1 MLLNRENKENRQV
14 VLTIQVE
21 RDPWEKALNEA
32 YEQSKNLFKKEDG
45 SLPTRQEMEE
55 KHGADVFYQ
64 DAVNS
69 TFPVAL
75 VEAVRQED
83 ISVAGAPEL
92 SVESIGP
99 DGYVFTALIDLYPE
113 VKLGQYKGLSAPRPT
128 VELSDDDAT
137 AAIEEYLQNHLAEE
151 HPKKAA
157 MGDEVVLD
165 FEGFVNGVPFDGG
178 KAENYS
184 LEIGSGS
191 FVPGF
196 EDQLIGMK
204 AGDENDINITFPED
218 YHAELAGKAVVFHV
232 KINEVKAKDVP
243 AMDDEFAKDVS
254 EFDTLKELKA
264 DLKKK
269 ITEEREASAKQA
281 FEDELMRQVAENI
294 TCDVPQAMV
303 DTQAHRFVDN
313 FKMQIQSQGIPYDQY
328 LKITGMEESK
338 LFEDA
343 KEPALR
349 QVRLDVALTEIIKV
363 ENIEATDEDVEK
375 EYASMSEVRHGRGD
389 REEVPDPRGGGGPGE
404 DPEGHRRGHREC
416 HRHQARGA

>member
-21 RDPWEKALNEA
+21 QEPWEKALNEA

-45 SLPTRQEMEE
+45 TLPTRQEMEE

-99 DGYVFTALIDLYPE
+99 EGYIFTALIDLYPE

-128 VELSDDDAT
+128 VELSDDDVT

-165 FEGFVNGVPFDGG
+165 FEGFVNGVPFEGG
-178 KAENYS
+178 KAEQYP
-184 LEIGSGS
+184 LLLGSGY
-191 FVPGF
+191 FIPGF
-196 EDQLIGMK
+196 EEQVAGMTV
-204 AGDENDINITFPED
+204 GDERDIAVTFPAQ
-218 YHAELAGKAVVFHV
+218 YAPELAGKDAVFHIKVHKITCRV
-232 KINEVKAKDVP
+232 KPV
-243 AMDDEFAKDVS
+243 MGDDFAKAQGFADASALRRSIMEQAVRAKQQEATDAYADALVQQVIAGMEVDIPERMVTCQLDGLMRDLEQQLMQQGATMDAYLEMAGITRDDLRRQAES
-254 EFDTLKELKA
+254 SARAAVEFELAMTEIARQENIQFTDAELEEKYTQMSALYGMTPDQLKQSLPIERLTH
-264 DLKKK
+264 DLRLARARA
-269 ITEEREASAKQA
+269 IIVDSAKQ
-281 FEDELMRQVAENI
+281 I
-294 TCDVPQAMV
+294 
-303 DTQAHRFVDN
+303 
-313 FKMQIQSQGIPYDQY
+313 
-328 LKITGMEESK
+328 
-338 LFEDA
+338 
-343 KEPALR
+343 
-349 QVRLDVALTEIIKV
+349 
-363 ENIEATDEDVEK
+363 
-375 EYASMSEVRHGRGD
+375 
-389 REEVPDPRGGGGPGE
+389 
-404 DPEGHRRGHREC
+404 
-416 HRHQARGA
+416 

>member
-128 VELSDDDAT
+128 VELSDDDVT

-157 MGDEVVLD
+157 MGNEVVLD
-165 FEGFVNGVPFDGG
+165 FEGFVNGVPFEGG
-178 KAENYS
+178 KAEQYP
-184 LEIGSGS
+184 LLLGSGY
-191 FVPGF
+191 FIPGF
-196 EDQLIGMK
+196 EEQVAGM
-204 AGDENDINITFPED
+204 AVGDERDIAVTFPAQ
-218 YHAELAGKAVVFHV
+218 YAPELAGKDAVFHIKVHKITRRV
-232 KINEVKAKDVP
+232 KPVMDDAFAKAQGFADASALRRSIMEQAVRAKQQE
-243 AMDDEFAKDVS
+243 AMDAFADALVQQVIAGMEVDIPERMVTCQLDGLMRDLEQQLMQQGATMDAYLEMAGITRDDLRRQAESSARAAVEFELAMTEIARRENIQFTDAELEEKYTQMSALYGMTPDQ
-254 EFDTLKELKA
+254 LKQSLPIERLTH
-264 DLKKK
+264 DLRLARARA
-269 ITEEREASAKQA
+269 IIVDSAKQ
-281 FEDELMRQVAENI
+281 I
-294 TCDVPQAMV
+294 
-303 DTQAHRFVDN
+303 
-313 FKMQIQSQGIPYDQY
+313 
-328 LKITGMEESK
+328 
-338 LFEDA
+338 
-343 KEPALR
+343 
-349 QVRLDVALTEIIKV
+349 
-363 ENIEATDEDVEK
+363 
-375 EYASMSEVRHGRGD
+375 
-389 REEVPDPRGGGGPGE
+389 
-404 DPEGHRRGHREC
+404 
-416 HRHQARGA
+416 

>member
-45 SLPTRQEMEE
+45 SLPTRQEVEE

-128 VELSDDDAT
+128 VELSDDDVT

-165 FEGFVNGVPFDGG
+165 FEGFVNGVPFEGG
-178 KAENYS
+178 KAEQYP
-184 LEIGSGS
+184 LLLGSGY
-191 FVPGF
+191 FIPGF
-196 EDQLIGMK
+196 EEQVAGM
-204 AGDENDINITFPED
+204 AVGDERDIAVTFPAQ
-218 YHAELAGKAVVFHV
+218 YAPELAGKDAVFHIKVHKITRRV
-232 KINEVKAKDVP
+232 KPVMDDAFAKAQGFADASALRRSIMEQAVRAKQQE
-243 AMDDEFAKDVS
+243 AMDAFADALVQQVIAGMEVDIPERMVTCQLDGLMRDLEQQLMQQGATMDAYLEMAGITRDDLRRQAESSARAAVEFELAMTEIARRENIQFTDAELEEKYTQMSALYGMTPDQ
-254 EFDTLKELKA
+254 LKQSLPIERLTH
-264 DLKKK
+264 DLRLARARA
-269 ITEEREASAKQA
+269 IIVDSAKQ
-281 FEDELMRQVAENI
+281 I
-294 TCDVPQAMV
+294 
-303 DTQAHRFVDN
+303 
-313 FKMQIQSQGIPYDQY
+313 
-328 LKITGMEESK
+328 
-338 LFEDA
+338 
-343 KEPALR
+343 
-349 QVRLDVALTEIIKV
+349 
-363 ENIEATDEDVEK
+363 
-375 EYASMSEVRHGRGD
+375 
-389 REEVPDPRGGGGPGE
+389 
-404 DPEGHRRGHREC
+404 
-416 HRHQARGA
+416 

>member
-1 MLLNRENKENRQV
+1 MLLNRENKENHQV

-128 VELSDDDAT
+128 VELSDDDVT
-137 AAIEEYLQNHLAEE
+137 AAIEKYLQNHLAEE

-165 FEGFVNGVPFDGG
+165 FEGFVNGVPFEGG
-178 KAENYS
+178 KAEQYP
-184 LEIGSGS
+184 LLLGSGY
-191 FVPGF
+191 FIPGF
-196 EDQLIGMK
+196 EEQVAGM
-204 AGDENDINITFPED
+204 AVGDERDIAVTFPAQ
-218 YHAELAGKAVVFHV
+218 YAPELAGKDAVFHIKVHKITRRV
-232 KINEVKAKDVP
+232 KPV
-243 AMDDEFAKDVS
+243 MDDAFAKAQGFADASALRRSIMEQAVRAKQQEATDAYADALVQQVIAGMEVDIPERMVTCQLDGLMRDLEQQLMQQGATMDAYLEMS
-254 EFDTLKELKA
+254 GITRDDLRRQAESSARAAVEFELAMTEIARRENIQFTDAELEEKYTQMSALYGMTPDQLKQSLPIERLTH
-264 DLKKK
+264 DLRLARARA
-269 ITEEREASAKQA
+269 IIVDSAKQ
-281 FEDELMRQVAENI
+281 I
-294 TCDVPQAMV
+294 
-303 DTQAHRFVDN
+303 
-313 FKMQIQSQGIPYDQY
+313 
-328 LKITGMEESK
+328 
-338 LFEDA
+338 
-343 KEPALR
+343 
-349 QVRLDVALTEIIKV
+349 
-363 ENIEATDEDVEK
+363 
-375 EYASMSEVRHGRGD
+375 
-389 REEVPDPRGGGGPGE
+389 
-404 DPEGHRRGHREC
+404 
-416 HRHQARGA
+416 

>member
-1 MLLNRENKENRQV
+1 MLLNRENKENHQV

-128 VELSDDDAT
+128 VELSDDDVT
-137 AAIEEYLQNHLAEE
+137 AAIEKYLQNHLAEE

-165 FEGFVNGVPFDGG
+165 FEGFVNGVPFEGG
-178 KAENYS
+178 KAEQYP
-184 LEIGSGS
+184 LLLGSGY
-191 FVPGF
+191 FIPGF
-196 EDQLIGMK
+196 EEQVAGM
-204 AGDENDINITFPED
+204 AVGDERDIAVTFPAQ
-218 YHAELAGKAVVFHV
+218 YAPELA
-232 KINEVKAKDVP
+232 
-243 AMDDEFAKDVS
+243 
-254 EFDTLKELKA
+254 
-264 DLKKK
+264 
-269 ITEEREASAKQA
+269 
-281 FEDELMRQVAENI
+281 
-294 TCDVPQAMV
+294 
-303 DTQAHRFVDN
+303 
-313 FKMQIQSQGIPYDQY
+313 
-328 LKITGMEESK
+328 
-338 LFEDA
+338 
-343 KEPALR
+343 
-349 QVRLDVALTEIIKV
+349 
-363 ENIEATDEDVEK
+363 
-375 EYASMSEVRHGRGD
+375 
-389 REEVPDPRGGGGPGE
+389 
-404 DPEGHRRGHREC
+404 
-416 HRHQARGA
+416 

>member
-128 VELSDDDAT
+128 MELSDDDVT

-165 FEGFVNGVPFDGG
+165 FEGFVNGVPFEGG
-178 KAENYS
+178 KAEQYP
-184 LEIGSGS
+184 LLLGSGY
-191 FVPGF
+191 FIPGF
-196 EDQLIGMK
+196 EEQVAGM
-204 AGDENDINITFPED
+204 AVGDERDIAVTFPAQ
-218 YHAELAGKAVVFHV
+218 YAPELAGKDAVFHIKVHKITRRV
-232 KINEVKAKDVP
+232 KPV
-243 AMDDEFAKDVS
+243 MDDAFAKAQGFADASALRRSIMEQAVRAKQQEATDAYADALVQQVIAGMEVDIPERMVTCQLDGLMRDLEQQLMQQGATMDAYLEMAGITRDDLRRQAES
-254 EFDTLKELKA
+254 SARAAVEFELAMTEIARRENIQFTDAELEEKYTQMSALYGMTPDQLKQSLPIERLTH
-264 DLKKK
+264 DLRLARARA
-269 ITEEREASAKQA
+269 IIVDSAKQ
-281 FEDELMRQVAENI
+281 I
-294 TCDVPQAMV
+294 
-303 DTQAHRFVDN
+303 
-313 FKMQIQSQGIPYDQY
+313 
-328 LKITGMEESK
+328 
-338 LFEDA
+338 
-343 KEPALR
+343 
-349 QVRLDVALTEIIKV
+349 
-363 ENIEATDEDVEK
+363 
-375 EYASMSEVRHGRGD
+375 
-389 REEVPDPRGGGGPGE
+389 
-404 DPEGHRRGHREC
+404 
-416 HRHQARGA
+416 

>member
-21 RDPWEKALNEA
+21 QEPWEKALNEA

-45 SLPTRQEMEE
+45 TLPTRQEMEE

-128 VELSDDDAT
+128 VELSDDDVT

-165 FEGFVNGVPFDGG
+165 FEGFVNGVPFEGG
-178 KAENYS
+178 KAEQYP
-184 LEIGSGS
+184 LLLGSGY
-191 FVPGF
+191 FIPGF
-196 EDQLIGMK
+196 EEQVAGM
-204 AGDENDINITFPED
+204 AVGDERDIAVTFPAQ
-218 YHAELAGKAVVFHV
+218 YAPELAGKDAVFHIKV
-232 KINEVKAKDVP
+232 HKITRRVNPV
-243 AMDDEFAKDVS
+243 MGDDFAKAQGFADASALRRSIMEQAVRAKQQEATDAYADALVQQVIAGMEVDIPERMVTCQLDGLMRDLEQQLMQQGATMDAYLEMAGITRDDLRRQAES
-254 EFDTLKELKA
+254 SARAAVEFELAMTEIARRENIQFTDAELEEKYTQMSALYGMTPDQLKQSLPIERLTH
-264 DLKKK
+264 DLRLARARA
-269 ITEEREASAKQA
+269 IIVDSAKQ
-281 FEDELMRQVAENI
+281 I
-294 TCDVPQAMV
+294 
-303 DTQAHRFVDN
+303 
-313 FKMQIQSQGIPYDQY
+313 
-328 LKITGMEESK
+328 
-338 LFEDA
+338 
-343 KEPALR
+343 
-349 QVRLDVALTEIIKV
+349 
-363 ENIEATDEDVEK
+363 
-375 EYASMSEVRHGRGD
+375 
-389 REEVPDPRGGGGPGE
+389 
-404 DPEGHRRGHREC
+404 
-416 HRHQARGA
+416 

>member
-21 RDPWEKALNEA
+21 QEPWEKALNEA

-64 DAVNS
+64 DAVNN

-99 DGYVFTALIDLYPE
+99 EGYIFTALIDLYPE

-128 VELSDDDAT
+128 VELSDDDVT

-165 FEGFVNGVPFDGG
+165 FEGFVNGVPFEGG
-178 KAENYS
+178 KAEQYP
-184 LEIGSGS
+184 LLLGSGY
-191 FVPGF
+191 FIPGF
-196 EDQLIGMK
+196 EEQVAGM
-204 AGDENDINITFPED
+204 AVGDERDIAVTFPAQ
-218 YHAELAGKAVVFHV
+218 YAPELAGKDAVFHIKVHKITRRV
-232 KINEVKAKDVP
+232 KPV
-243 AMDDEFAKDVS
+243 MDDAFAKAQGFADASALRRSIMEQAVRAKQQEATDAYADALVQQVIAGMEVDIPERMVTCQLDGLMRDLEQQLMQQGATMDAYLEMAGLTRDDLRRQAES
-254 EFDTLKELKA
+254 SARAAVEFELAMTEIARQENIQFTDAELEEKYTQMSALYGMTPDQLKQSLPIERLTH
-264 DLKKK
+264 DLRLARARA
-269 ITEEREASAKQA
+269 IIVDSAKQ
-281 FEDELMRQVAENI
+281 I
-294 TCDVPQAMV
+294 
-303 DTQAHRFVDN
+303 
-313 FKMQIQSQGIPYDQY
+313 
-328 LKITGMEESK
+328 
-338 LFEDA
+338 
-343 KEPALR
+343 
-349 QVRLDVALTEIIKV
+349 
-363 ENIEATDEDVEK
+363 
-375 EYASMSEVRHGRGD
+375 
-389 REEVPDPRGGGGPGE
+389 
-404 DPEGHRRGHREC
+404 
-416 HRHQARGA
+416 

>member
-21 RDPWEKALNEA
+21 QEPWEKALNEA

-64 DAVNS
+64 DAVNN

-99 DGYVFTALIDLYPE
+99 GGYVFTALIDLYPE

-128 VELSDDDAT
+128 VELSDDDVT

-165 FEGFVNGVPFDGG
+165 FEGFVNGVPFEGG
-178 KAENYS
+178 KAEQYP
-184 LEIGSGS
+184 LLLGSGY
-191 FVPGF
+191 FIPGF
-196 EDQLIGMK
+196 EEQVAGM
-204 AGDENDINITFPED
+204 AVGDERDIAVTFPAQ
-218 YHAELAGKAVVFHV
+218 YAPELAGKDAVFHIKVHKITRRV
-232 KINEVKAKDVP
+232 KPV
-243 AMDDEFAKDVS
+243 MGDDFAKAQGFADASALRRSIMEQAVRAKQQEATDAYADALVQQVIAGMEVDIPERMVTCQLDGLMRDLEQQLMQQGATMDAYLEMAGLTRDDLRRQAES
-254 EFDTLKELKA
+254 SARAAVEFELAMTEIARQENIQFTDAELEEKYTQMSALYGMTPDQLKQSLPVERLTH
-264 DLKKK
+264 DLRLARARA
-269 ITEEREASAKQA
+269 IVVDSAKQ
-281 FEDELMRQVAENI
+281 I
-294 TCDVPQAMV
+294 
-303 DTQAHRFVDN
+303 
-313 FKMQIQSQGIPYDQY
+313 
-328 LKITGMEESK
+328 
-338 LFEDA
+338 
-343 KEPALR
+343 
-349 QVRLDVALTEIIKV
+349 
-363 ENIEATDEDVEK
+363 
-375 EYASMSEVRHGRGD
+375 
-389 REEVPDPRGGGGPGE
+389 
-404 DPEGHRRGHREC
+404 
-416 HRHQARGA
+416 

>member
-14 VLTIQVE
+14 VLTILVE

-128 VELSDDDAT
+128 VELSDDDVT

-165 FEGFVNGVPFDGG
+165 FEGFVNGVPFEGG
-178 KAENYS
+178 KAEQYP
-184 LEIGSGS
+184 LLLGSGY
-191 FVPGF
+191 FIPGF
-196 EDQLIGMK
+196 EEQVAGM
-204 AGDENDINITFPED
+204 AVGDERDIAVTFPAQ
-218 YHAELAGKAVVFHV
+218 YAPELAGKDAVFHIKVHKITRRV
-232 KINEVKAKDVP
+232 KPV
-243 AMDDEFAKDVS
+243 MDDAFAKAQGFADASALRRSIMEQAVRAKQQEATDAYADALVQQVIAGMEVDIPERMVTCQLDGLMRDLEQQLMQQGATMDAYLEMAGITRDDLRRQAES
-254 EFDTLKELKA
+254 SARAAVEFELAMTEIARRENIQFTDAELEEKYTQMSALYGMTPDQLKQSLPIERLTH
-264 DLKKK
+264 DLRLARARA
-269 ITEEREASAKQA
+269 IIVDSAKQ
-281 FEDELMRQVAENI
+281 I
-294 TCDVPQAMV
+294 
-303 DTQAHRFVDN
+303 
-313 FKMQIQSQGIPYDQY
+313 
-328 LKITGMEESK
+328 
-338 LFEDA
+338 
-343 KEPALR
+343 
-349 QVRLDVALTEIIKV
+349 
-363 ENIEATDEDVEK
+363 
-375 EYASMSEVRHGRGD
+375 
-389 REEVPDPRGGGGPGE
+389 
-404 DPEGHRRGHREC
+404 
-416 HRHQARGA
+416 

>member
-92 SVESIGP
+92 SVESVGP

-128 VELSDDDAT
+128 VELSDDDVT

-165 FEGFVNGVPFDGG
+165 FEGFVNGVPFEGG
-178 KAENYS
+178 KAEQYP
-184 LEIGSGS
+184 LLLGSGY
-191 FVPGF
+191 FIPGF
-196 EDQLIGMK
+196 EEQVAGM
-204 AGDENDINITFPED
+204 AVGDERDIAVTFPAQ
-218 YHAELAGKAVVFHV
+218 YAPELAGKDAVFHIKVHKITRRV
-232 KINEVKAKDVP
+232 KPV
-243 AMDDEFAKDVS
+243 MDDAFAKAQGFADASALRRSIMEQAVRAKQQEATDAYADALVQQVIAGMEVDIPERMVTCQLDGLMRDLEQQLMQQGATMDAYLEMAGITRDDLRRQAES
-254 EFDTLKELKA
+254 SARAAVEFELAMTEIARRENIQFTDAELEEKYTQMSALYGMTPDQLKQSLPIERLTH
-264 DLKKK
+264 DLRLARARA
-269 ITEEREASAKQA
+269 IIVDSAKQ
-281 FEDELMRQVAENI
+281 I
-294 TCDVPQAMV
+294 
-303 DTQAHRFVDN
+303 
-313 FKMQIQSQGIPYDQY
+313 
-328 LKITGMEESK
+328 
-338 LFEDA
+338 
-343 KEPALR
+343 
-349 QVRLDVALTEIIKV
+349 
-363 ENIEATDEDVEK
+363 
-375 EYASMSEVRHGRGD
+375 
-389 REEVPDPRGGGGPGE
+389 
-404 DPEGHRRGHREC
+404 
-416 HRHQARGA
+416 

>member
-128 VELSDDDAT
+128 VELSDDDVT

-165 FEGFVNGVPFDGG
+165 FEGFVNGVPFEGG
-178 KAENYS
+178 KAEQYP
-184 LEIGSGS
+184 LLLGCGYFI
-191 FVPGF
+191 PGF
-196 EDQLIGMK
+196 EEQVAGM
-204 AGDENDINITFPED
+204 AVGDERDIAVTFPAQ
-218 YHAELAGKAVVFHV
+218 YAPELAGKDAVFHIKVHKITRRV
-232 KINEVKAKDVP
+232 KPV
-243 AMDDEFAKDVS
+243 MDDAFAKAQGFADASALRRSIMEQAVRAKQQEATDAYADALVQQVIAGMEVDIPERMVTCQLDGLMRDLEQQLMQQGATMDAYLEMAGITRDDLRRQAES
-254 EFDTLKELKA
+254 SARAAVEFELAMTEIARRENIQFTDAELEEKYTQMSALYGMTPDQLKQSLPIERLTH
-264 DLKKK
+264 DLRLARARA
-269 ITEEREASAKQA
+269 IIVDSAKQ
-281 FEDELMRQVAENI
+281 I
-294 TCDVPQAMV
+294 
-303 DTQAHRFVDN
+303 
-313 FKMQIQSQGIPYDQY
+313 
-328 LKITGMEESK
+328 
-338 LFEDA
+338 
-343 KEPALR
+343 
-349 QVRLDVALTEIIKV
+349 
-363 ENIEATDEDVEK
+363 
-375 EYASMSEVRHGRGD
+375 
-389 REEVPDPRGGGGPGE
+389 
-404 DPEGHRRGHREC
+404 
-416 HRHQARGA
+416 

>member
-32 YEQSKNLFKKEDG
+32 YEQSKNLFKKEEDG

-128 VELSDDDAT
+128 VELSDDDVT

-165 FEGFVNGVPFDGG
+165 FEGFVNGVPFEGG
-178 KAENYS
+178 KAEQYP
-184 LEIGSGS
+184 LLLGSGY
-191 FVPGF
+191 FIPGF
-196 EDQLIGMK
+196 EEQVAGM
-204 AGDENDINITFPED
+204 AVGDERDIAVTFPAQ
-218 YHAELAGKAVVFHV
+218 YAPELAGKDAVFHIKVHKITRRV
-232 KINEVKAKDVP
+232 KPV
-243 AMDDEFAKDVS
+243 MDDAFAKAQGFADASALRRSIMEQAVRAKQQEATDAYADALVQQVIAGMEVDIPERMVTCQLDGLMRDLEQQLMQQGATMDAYLEMAGITRDDLRRQAES
-254 EFDTLKELKA
+254 SARAAVEFELAMTEIARRENIQFTDAELEEKYTQMSALYGMTPDQLKQSLPIERLTH
-264 DLKKK
+264 DLRLARARA
-269 ITEEREASAKQA
+269 IIVDSAKQ
-281 FEDELMRQVAENI
+281 I
-294 TCDVPQAMV
+294 
-303 DTQAHRFVDN
+303 
-313 FKMQIQSQGIPYDQY
+313 
-328 LKITGMEESK
+328 
-338 LFEDA
+338 
-343 KEPALR
+343 
-349 QVRLDVALTEIIKV
+349 
-363 ENIEATDEDVEK
+363 
-375 EYASMSEVRHGRGD
+375 
-389 REEVPDPRGGGGPGE
+389 
-404 DPEGHRRGHREC
+404 
-416 HRHQARGA
+416 

>member
-64 DAVNS
+64 DAVNN

-99 DGYVFTALIDLYPE
+99 EGYIFTALIDLYPE

-128 VELSDDDAT
+128 VELSDDDVT

-151 HPKKAA
+151 HPEKAA

-165 FEGFVNGVPFDGG
+165 FEGFVNGVPFEGG
-178 KAENYS
+178 KAEQYP
-184 LEIGSGS
+184 LLLGSGY
-191 FVPGF
+191 FIPGF
-196 EDQLIGMK
+196 EEQVAGM
-204 AGDENDINITFPED
+204 AVGDERDIAVTFPAQ
-218 YHAELAGKAVVFHV
+218 YAPELAGKDAVFHIKVHKITRRV
-232 KINEVKAKDVP
+232 KPV
-243 AMDDEFAKDVS
+243 MGDDFAKAQGFADASALRCSIMEQAVRAKQQEATDAYADALVQQVIAGMEVDIPERMVTCQLDGLMRDLEQQLMQQGATMDAYLEMAGLTRDDLRRQAES
-254 EFDTLKELKA
+254 SARAAVEFELAMTEIARQENIQFTDAELEEKYTQMSALYGMTPDQLKQSLPIERLTH
-264 DLKKK
+264 DLRLARARA
-269 ITEEREASAKQA
+269 IIVDSAKQ
-281 FEDELMRQVAENI
+281 I
-294 TCDVPQAMV
+294 
-303 DTQAHRFVDN
+303 
-313 FKMQIQSQGIPYDQY
+313 
-328 LKITGMEESK
+328 
-338 LFEDA
+338 
-343 KEPALR
+343 
-349 QVRLDVALTEIIKV
+349 
-363 ENIEATDEDVEK
+363 
-375 EYASMSEVRHGRGD
+375 
-389 REEVPDPRGGGGPGE
+389 
-404 DPEGHRRGHREC
+404 
-416 HRHQARGA
+416 

>member
-128 VELSDDDAT
+128 VELSDDDVT

-151 HPKKAA
+151 HPKKVA

-165 FEGFVNGVPFDGG
+165 FEGFVNGVPFEGG
-178 KAENYS
+178 KAEQYP
-184 LEIGSGS
+184 LLLGSGY
-191 FVPGF
+191 FIPGF
-196 EDQLIGMK
+196 EEQVAGM
-204 AGDENDINITFPED
+204 AVGDERDIAVTFPAQ
-218 YHAELAGKAVVFHV
+218 YAPELAGKDAVFHIKVHKITRRV
-232 KINEVKAKDVP
+232 KPV
-243 AMDDEFAKDVS
+243 MDDAFAKAQGFADASALRRSIMEQAVRAKHQEATDAYADALVQQVIAGMEVDIPERMVTCQLDGLMRDLEQQLMQQGATMDAYLEMAGITRDDLRRQAES
-254 EFDTLKELKA
+254 SARAAVEFELAMTEIARRENIQFTDAELEEKYTQMSALYGMTPDQLKQSLPIERLTH
-264 DLKKK
+264 DLRLARARA
-269 ITEEREASAKQA
+269 IIVDSAKQ
-281 FEDELMRQVAENI
+281 I
-294 TCDVPQAMV
+294 
-303 DTQAHRFVDN
+303 
-313 FKMQIQSQGIPYDQY
+313 
-328 LKITGMEESK
+328 
-338 LFEDA
+338 
-343 KEPALR
+343 
-349 QVRLDVALTEIIKV
+349 
-363 ENIEATDEDVEK
+363 
-375 EYASMSEVRHGRGD
+375 
-389 REEVPDPRGGGGPGE
+389 
-404 DPEGHRRGHREC
+404 
-416 HRHQARGA
+416 

>member
-128 VELSDDDAT
+128 VELSDDDVT

-165 FEGFVNGVPFDGG
+165 FEGFVNGVPFEGG
-178 KAENYS
+178 KAEQFP
-184 LEIGSGS
+184 LLLGSGY
-191 FVPGF
+191 FIPGF
-196 EDQLIGMK
+196 EEQVAGM
-204 AGDENDINITFPED
+204 AVGDERDIAVTFPAQ
-218 YHAELAGKAVVFHV
+218 YAPELAGKDAVFHIKVHKITRRV
-232 KINEVKAKDVP
+232 KPVMDDAFAKAQGFADASALRRSIMEQAVRAKQQE
-243 AMDDEFAKDVS
+243 AMDAFADALVQQVIAGMEVDIPERMVTCQLDGLMRDLEQQLMQQGATMDAYLEMAGITRDDLRRQAESSARAAVEFELAMTEIARRENIQFTDAELEEKYTQMSALYGMTPDQ
-254 EFDTLKELKA
+254 LKQSLPIERLTH
-264 DLKKK
+264 DLRLARARA
-269 ITEEREASAKQA
+269 IIVDSAKQ
-281 FEDELMRQVAENI
+281 I
-294 TCDVPQAMV
+294 
-303 DTQAHRFVDN
+303 
-313 FKMQIQSQGIPYDQY
+313 
-328 LKITGMEESK
+328 
-338 LFEDA
+338 
-343 KEPALR
+343 
-349 QVRLDVALTEIIKV
+349 
-363 ENIEATDEDVEK
+363 
-375 EYASMSEVRHGRGD
+375 
-389 REEVPDPRGGGGPGE
+389 
-404 DPEGHRRGHREC
+404 
-416 HRHQARGA
+416 